1 MKTALIGGTSDAS
14 SRWRPTSMMLR
25 VRVPS
30 GTRSG
35 RARRRGVFGNAKD
48 APLTSPPPGTP
59 NFPPS
64 AGSAKIARMP
74 LPPFWLRS
82 SPLPTLIAAG
92 ASAWYHSASA
102 RMSPSDTPQTRAA
115 SETLQRRA
123 RAMNSSNPSTW
134 RSTNARS
141 IPSRRSS
148 SAATA
153 QANTTSVPGRSAMWR
168 SARRAITVRRGS
180 TTTSLA
186 LALGAHAPERR
197 AEAAGAVDERRVCL
211 GHLRAEHA
219 AGVRVRVRAA
229 DGDDAVVLDRDGE
242 AARVGAVERADAR
255 SLDSHG
261 RHRTRTDRLREG
273 RNALR
278 RGREAGDV
286 MGEIFDVRL
295 AQRLDCHRHRPVE
308 VSRSLSLVG
317 AEQPQEVLE
326 VLAGEARHLLLAA
339 EVRSVT
345 RGAVVG
351 GREPLPRGGRRR
363 QGGDDERGAGEW
375 SQSSQR
381 W

>member
-1 MKTALIGGTSDAS
+1 METAWIGGPGDAS

-153 QANTTSVPGRSAMWR
+153 QANTTSVPGRPTTER
-168 SARRAITVRRGS
+168 ARAELVEEAEVHRPAGEHAVRARVVERQDRLRAVLGDHRGEP
-180 TTTSLA
+180 LVDQVDRLGPRDA
-186 LALGAHAPERR
+186 REAPLALGAHAPERR

-229 DGDDAVVLDRDGE
+229 DGDDVVVLDRDGE
-242 AARVGAVERADAR
+242 AEIGRA
-255 SLDSHG
+255 H
-261 RHRTRTDRLREG
+261 
-273 RNALR
+273 
-278 RGREAGDV
+278 V
-286 MGEIFDVRL
+286 
-295 AQRLDCHRHRPVE
+295 
-308 VSRSLSLVG
+308 
-317 AEQPQEVLE
+317 
-326 VLAGEARHLLLAA
+326 
-339 EVRSVT
+339 
-345 RGAVVG
+345 
-351 GREPLPRGGRRR
+351 
-363 QGGDDERGAGEW
+363 
-375 SQSSQR
+375 
-381 W
+381 